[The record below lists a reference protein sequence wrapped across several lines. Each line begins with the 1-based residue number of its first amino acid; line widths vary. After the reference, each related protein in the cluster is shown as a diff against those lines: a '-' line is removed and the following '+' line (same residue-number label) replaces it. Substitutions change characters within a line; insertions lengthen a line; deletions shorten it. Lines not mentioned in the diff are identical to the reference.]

1 MKISLFQVLY
11 YVFGKRGIPYNAC
24 IFVFSGFFVAFQS
37 WYTTFSENVVY
48 HNHQKIPGFC
58 LSVSVF
64 HSRFMA
70 FLISFRNKK
79 GKQGRDSERKIK
91 GLGSVVLYYV
101 FRKRGIE
108 KPLSL
113 PCFPMRDPAVIP
125 ITHHLVDG
133 SLPATSRYT
142 FRLATHN
149 PGYRRG
155 LCRVPFVAWTSGCG

>member
-1 MKISLFQVLY
+1 M
-11 YVFGKRGIPYNAC
+11 
-24 IFVFSGFFVAFQS
+24 
-37 WYTTFSENVVY
+37 FSENMVY
-48 HNHQKIPGFC
+48 HNDQKLAYSSPSAG
-58 LSVSVF
+58 LF

-70 FLISFRNKK
+70 FPVSFRNKN

-149 PGYRRG
+149 PCYRRG
-155 LCRVPFVAWTSGCG
+155 LCRVPFVAWTRVVDDGDNCRGISM